1 MFVGRPDASGRY
13 PMPLKSNRPASAFA
27 ATGRK
32 FNLSRLS
39 GIELASSTHDYAATS
54 LCCQAES
61 VGEFTTRS
69 EHPTACSTAT
79 TADCGSRFHFERAPR
94 ALSS

>member
-69 EHPTACSTAT
+69 EHPEASGCH
-79 TADCGSRFHFERAPR
+79 R
-94 ALSS
+94 